1 MLPRHACACRTAGA
15 GRLSAARVPQV
26 TGRIIWEPPTPLQRV
41 PLADAGGGGGG
52 DWLLLEHEDD
62 RVMPSC
68 RALMAAG
75 RYDLHH
81 AVTYWGGYRA
91 ARAPPAPPPP
101 PMARAAAAA
110 FFPKHRSV
118 HAGCWRGWDP
128 KTLALV
134 LRFPAEAHQ

>member
-1 MLPRHACACRTAGA
+1 
-15 GRLSAARVPQV
+15 V

-91 ARAPPAPPPP
+91 ARAPPAPRRLASSAQPLPLLQCMVICGANSETCFLSFLSECIWGVSEAGP
-101 PMARAAAAA
+101 RRRPRRARAA
-110 FFPKHRSV
+110 SSSN
-118 HAGCWRGWDP
+118 
-128 KTLALV
+128 
-134 LRFPAEAHQ
+134 

>member
-1 MLPRHACACRTAGA
+1 
-15 GRLSAARVPQV
+15 V

-91 ARAPPAPPPP
+91 ARAPPAPRRLASSAQPLPLLHMWRKLRNVLP
-101 PMARAAAAA
+101 VL
-110 FFPKHRSV
+110 SV
-118 HAGCWRGWDP
+118 RVHMGC
-128 KTLALV
+128 
-134 LRFPAEAHQ
+134 Q